1 MKNIIISI
9 LVTWIFFKECTVSVP
24 SPLFVVPAFFILVLA
39 IVTGIED
46 LVRKE
51 WFY

>member
-1 MKNIIISI
+1 MKNVIISI
-9 LVTWIFFKECTVSVP
+9 LVTWIFFRECAVYIP
-24 SPLFVVPAFFILVLA
+24 SPLFVVPAFFVIVLA
-39 IVTGIED
+39 IVTEIED